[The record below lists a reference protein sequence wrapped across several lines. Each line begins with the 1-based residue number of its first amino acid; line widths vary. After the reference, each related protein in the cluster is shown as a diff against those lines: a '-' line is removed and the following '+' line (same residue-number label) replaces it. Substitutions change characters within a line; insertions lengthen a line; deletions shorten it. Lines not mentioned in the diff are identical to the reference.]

1 VLGQDGVVRT
11 AYRGDHGNW
20 YWSTV
25 TGARFHQGSPI
36 RAVRSGNAMDIFV
49 LGEDN
54 MVRTAFRDG
63 ARNWNWSVVQGAAFR
78 QDDPITVYGN

>member
-1 VLGQDGVVRT
+1 
-11 AYRGDHGNW
+11 
-20 YWSTV
+20 
-25 TGARFHQGSPI
+25 
-36 RAVRSGNAMDIFV
+36 VRSGNAMDIFV